1 MGRKPFASVQLF
13 VICRLLCSLLVSLAV
28 TDGAVPY
35 PSYTCQHY
43 SQPLENRLFNHQ
55 LEQCIHSLSYRRIT
69 YCLSDQVMYI
79 QGPGAKN
86 VSQLCP
92 PLLLPF
98 PNQRIQTPGGIPTPW
113 HCHHAPG
120 PPSTPKCHVD
130 VTIQNSCLSA
140 K

>member
-1 MGRKPFASVQLF
+1 MGRKPFASVHLS
-13 VICRLLCSLLVSLAV
+13 VMCRLLWSPLLSLGV
-28 TDGAVPY
+28 TNGAVPY
-35 PSYTCQHY
+35 PSGTCQHY

-55 LEQCIHSLSYRRIT
+55 LEQCIDSLSYRLIT

-92 PLLLPF
+92 PLPLPF
-98 PNQRIQTPGGIPTPW
+98 PHQRIQTPGGIPTPW

-120 PPSTPKCHVD
+120 PPSTP
-130 VTIQNSCLSA
+130 NA
-140 K
+140 P